1 MKKKLLLISLC
12 GMAGAA
18 IGIGLNSI
26 GVFYRPIAESLQ
38 ASQGAVSTLGTLY
51 CLSMAVVTIF
61 VTGNLSVRNIRRLLI
76 GGLILSV
83 GGILL
88 MAVSQQLIH
97 LYIGALLFGLGA
109 STYSSSVINM
119 LIANN
124 YHERIGFLTGLIFS
138 LSGIAGALCAPF
150 FTWIISSTSWR
161 AAFIVMAVM
170 VAVLLL
176 PSLFVDFRIAE
187 KKEQQAEG
195 FNYFSL
201 AFILALG
208 VMALLQSLAGIPQ
221 HFVNFSVTRGLNE
234 STGTLMMSACM
245 AGNIGF
251 KLLTGIIKDRIGTI
265 RALILT
271 ALINLSAI
279 VAIKV
284 FTNDFVLIIAAF
296 LYGSLYSLTSVLGPL
311 LARDNF
317 GEENYRLTLPAV
329 SFAGN
334 LTNAFAI
341 SLVGYSYDFTGSY
354 DLALI
359 IALAFNLTAIL
370 CAWGSHKMTKASR

>member
-1 MKKKLLLISLC
+1 
-12 GMAGAA
+12 
-18 IGIGLNSI
+18 
-26 GVFYRPIAESLQ
+26 
-38 ASQGAVSTLGTLY
+38 
-51 CLSMAVVTIF
+51 
-61 VTGNLSVRNIRRLLI
+61 
-76 GGLILSV
+76 
-83 GGILL
+83 
-88 MAVSQQLIH
+88 
-97 LYIGALLFGLGA
+97 
-109 STYSSSVINM
+109 
-119 LIANN
+119 
-124 YHERIGFLTGLIFS
+124 
-138 LSGIAGALCAPF
+138 
-150 FTWIISSTSWR
+150 
-161 AAFIVMAVM
+161 
-170 VAVLLL
+170 
-176 PSLFVDFRIAE
+176 
-187 KKEQQAEG
+187 
-195 FNYFSL
+195 
-201 AFILALG
+201 
-208 VMALLQSLAGIPQ
+208 
-221 HFVNFSVTRGLNE
+221 
-234 STGTLMMSACM
+234 MMSACM